1 MKQSMRQILMTCTLL
16 LTMSAAF
23 ASAPPAADLL
33 PGKWTGAATSPR
45 GDVMTTTVALN
56 SDASFAGTVEVNHK
70 VIWSYGGTW
79 VLQGKE
85 LVWTYTQSSI
95 QLPEAAKTD
104 TDVIVSLDS
113 GTLVVQ
119 SKLSG
124 EKHTFTRMK

>member
-1 MKQSMRQILMTCTLL
+1 MRLNIRQMLMTCTLL
-16 LTMSAAF
+16 LTMSAAM
-23 ASAPPAADLL
+23 ASAPSAEELL

-70 VIWSYGGTW
+70 VIWTYGGTW
-79 VLQGKE
+79 VLKGKE
-85 LVWTYTQSSI
+85 LVWSYTQSSI
-95 QLPEAAKTD
+95 PLPETAKTD

-113 GTLVVQ
+113 GTLVMQ

-124 EKHTFTRMK
+124 EKHTFTRVK